1 MKYGV
6 SSRAGNEPLQ
16 RLTIL
21 SVTQFNV
28 HLPWVKCEY
37 ASSRFQ
43 PGGGPSKGLFCD
55 CKYSYFEKT
64 RFQL

>member
-6 SSRAGNEPLQ
+6 SSRARNEPLQ

-28 HLPWVKCEY
+28 HLPW
-37 ASSRFQ
+37 Q
-43 PGGGPSKGLFCD
+43 ID
-55 CKYSYFEKT
+55 SYENITTVTHK
-64 RFQL
+64 QLSIEVHVHAQKSL

>member
-21 SVTQFNV
+21 LVTQFNV
-28 HLPWVKCEY
+28 HLPWVNTRL
-37 ASSRFQ
+37 AWHLNRFLNVKILVVAFNQ
-43 PGGGPSKGLFCD
+43 EEAPA
-55 CKYSYFEKT
+55 
-64 RFQL
+64 Q

>member
-6 SSRAGNEPLQ
+6 SSGAGNEPLQ

-28 HLPWVKCEY
+28 HLTWVN
-37 ASSRFQ
+37 
-43 PGGGPSKGLFCD
+43 
-55 CKYSYFEKT
+55 T
-64 RFQL
+64 RLA